1 MNLKD
6 TFPNLYLPTCSLF
19 LPLSCCFSPAREH
32 HYLKFSWP
40 SFGFFILFYPQ
51 CINTE
56 MIFCLVLLFWSFVK
70 IIYQLKSSGILSFPF
85 NVVSKIP
92 SCCGL
97 YVQFMLFYFFVT
109 MLFVNRPCFIHSLL
123 LTLSVASCIALLWT
137 FVLNVFG
144 RCLLVHVFQTVS
156 RVICVNRIIG

>member
-19 LPLSCCFSPAREH
+19 LPLSCFFSPAREN
-32 HYLKFSWP
+32 HYLKLSLPF
-40 SFGFFILFYPQ
+40 FGYFILFYPQ

-56 MIFCLVLLFWSFVK
+56 MIFCLVLLFLSFVK

-92 SCCGL
+92 SCCCM
-97 YVQFMLFYFFVT
+97 YVRFMLFYCFVT
-109 MLFVNRPCFIHSLL
+109 MLFVNIPCFIHSLL
-123 LTLSVASCIALLWT
+123 LTLSVASRIVLL
-137 FVLNVFG
+137 
-144 RCLLVHVFQTVS
+144 
-156 RVICVNRIIG
+156 